1 MASTTIPMAS
11 TPFTETS
18 SSRSRCKRKKPI
30 RPKVLSTILSS
41 ILASETANSTPSR
54 SMNSTNNGGFSNPT
68 SLSDGQT
75 NILSKKKI
83 DIIRDKLK
91 RKTKSVEILKK
102 PNTLKVSKQSLNLF
116 SKKILDT
123 KNMRNIY
130 RRKKKENINKKNKKK
145 KKKIFY

>member
-1 MASTTIPMAS
+1 
-11 TPFTETS
+11 
-18 SSRSRCKRKKPI
+18 
-30 RPKVLSTILSS
+30 
-41 ILASETANSTPSR
+41 
-54 SMNSTNNGGFSNPT
+54 
-68 SLSDGQT
+68 
-75 NILSKKKI
+75 LSKKKI